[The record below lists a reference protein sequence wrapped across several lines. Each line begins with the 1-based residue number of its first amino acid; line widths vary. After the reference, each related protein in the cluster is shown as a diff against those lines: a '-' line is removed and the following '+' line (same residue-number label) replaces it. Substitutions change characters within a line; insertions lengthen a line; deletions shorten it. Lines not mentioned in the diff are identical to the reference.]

1 MSDVVI
7 ALSSEASNCI
17 NCGFCEAVCPT
28 IPAFDYKTSMGARG
42 RINLAKE
49 FLSGNHS
56 LNFRDPFESCL
67 DCYACFQVCPAHV
80 NSGVVSELMKQ
91 AIAEGQIENQKHQVA
106 EMITKIILKYKDP
119 LGLKKELTEWSK
131 GLEFENSYE
140 TILYTGHMYQLMA
153 YNKKLSEMLK
163 SIGELYRF
171 LAPLLSSLG
180 NPSFIFS
187 KFYDK
192 KIKERS
198 ESQLKNIYF
207 LLKKAGVKFSYLGEE
222 EPYPGTLMIDMGY
235 VNEFKQ
241 YAQWVTDL
249 FNKKGVKN
257 IITVDPHTYDVL
269 LNKYTK
275 YVKGFDFNVT
285 FYLDHLSTLK
295 FSRLDK
301 KVTYHE
307 PCHLVRHTDHNVP
320 KGFIESITNLILPI
334 HNGKNTYCCG
344 GPIEAFY
351 PKASEKISDKRFK
364 ELKQTKAE
372 IIITSCPIC
381 FVNLYKDESVMD
393 ISELL
398 ANLVT

>member
-153 YNKKLSEMLK
+153 YNKKLGEMLK

-171 LAPLLSSLG
+171 LTPLLSSLG

-249 FNKKGVKN
+249 FHKKGVKN
-257 IITVDPHTYDVL
+257 IITVDPHTY
-269 LNKYTK
+269 
-275 YVKGFDFNVT
+275 
-285 FYLDHLSTLK
+285 
-295 FSRLDK
+295 
-301 KVTYHE
+301 
-307 PCHLVRHTDHNVP
+307 
-320 KGFIESITNLILPI
+320 
-334 HNGKNTYCCG
+334 
-344 GPIEAFY
+344 
-351 PKASEKISDKRFK
+351 
-364 ELKQTKAE
+364 
-372 IIITSCPIC
+372 
-381 FVNLYKDESVMD
+381 
-393 ISELL
+393 
-398 ANLVT
+398 

>member
-1 MSDVVI
+1 MNEIFKDLTLETSQ
-7 ALSSEASNCI
+7 CI

-28 IPAFDYKTSMGARG
+28 IPAFDYRTSMGARG

-49 FLSGNHS
+49 FLNGNTV

-91 AIAEGQIENQKHQVA
+91 AIAEGQVQDQEHQVA
-106 EMITKIILKYKDP
+106 RMITVLIKKYRDP
-119 LGLKKELTEWSK
+119 LGLTKEVTEWSK
-131 GLEFENSYE
+131 GLEFDSSYQ

-153 YNKKLSEMLK
+153 YNKKLGEMLK

-171 LAPLLSSLG
+171 ITPLLSSLG

-198 ESQLKNIYF
+198 EAQLKNIYY
-207 LLKKAGVKFSYLGEE
+207 LLRKAGVKFSYLGEE

-235 VNEFKQ
+235 VSDFKE
-241 YAQWVTDL
+241 YAQTVTDL
-249 FNKKGVKN
+249 FHKKGVKN

-269 LNKYTK
+269 INKYKK
-275 YVKGFDFNVT
+275 YVSDFDFNVS
-285 FYLDHLSTLK
+285 FYLDHLNSLNLSK
-295 FSRLDK
+295 LDK
-301 KVTYHE
+301 RVTYHE

-320 KGFIESITNLILPI
+320 RDFIKKAAELTLPL

-351 PKASEKISDKRFK
+351 PKASEKISERRFR
-364 ELKQTKAE
+364 ELKQTNAE
-372 IIITSCPIC
+372 IIVTSCPIC
-381 FVNLYKDESVMD
+381 FVNLYRDESVMD

-398 ANLVT
+398 IKLVK